1 MRSAHGEFCF
11 YFILHPSS
19 FILALRPSAFI
30 LAFRSKPHLSGF
42 APIGLLGGTFDP
54 IHFGH
59 LRLAQELADA
69 LGLARV
75 RFIPTGTPPH
85 RNSPQVSGAHRLQMV
100 RIAIAGNPVFEADD
114 REIRREGISY
124 TYDTLTELRNDL
136 GERPLCLLMGAD
148 AFAALT
154 TWHRWQELF
163 DLAHVVIAH
172 RPGFR
177 LQQLQAALPAP
188 LRKIYLQR
196 LADAP
201 GMLRASAGSIVTRE
215 ITALDIS
222 ATLIRAMLAQ
232 GSSPR
237 YLAPD
242 IVLEYIDHNQLY
254 KDRDAR

>member
-1 MRSAHGEFCF
+1 MT
-11 YFILHPSS
+11 LP
-19 FILALRPSAFI
+19 AL
-30 LAFRSKPHLSGF
+30 GV
-42 APIGLLGGTFDP
+42 LGGTFDP

-69 LGLARV
+69 LGLERV

-85 RNSPQVSGAHRLQMV
+85 RNSPHVSGTHRLDMV

-124 TYDTLTELRNDL
+124 SYDTLTELRDEL

-148 AFAALT
+148 AFAALA

-172 RPGFR
+172 RPGFG
-177 LQQLQAALPAP
+177 LQGLQAALPAP
-188 LRKIYLQR
+188 LRKIYRRR
-196 LADAP
+196 LASAP
-201 GMLRASAGSIVTRE
+201 GMPPANAGSILTRE

-222 ATLIRAMLAQ
+222 ATHIRAMLAQ

-237 YLAPD
+237 YLVPD
-242 IVLEYIDHNQLY
+242 AILEYIDQNHLY
-254 KDRDAR
+254 KDSDAR

>member
-1 MRSAHGEFCF
+1 MHGESCF

-19 FILALRPSAFI
+19 LILALHPSAFI
-30 LAFRSKPHLSGF
+30 LALWGTPHLSGF

-59 LRLAQELADA
+59 LRLAQEVANA

-75 RFIPTGTPPH
+75 HFIPTGTPPH
-85 RNSPQVSGAHRLQMV
+85 RNAPQVSGAHRLQMV
-100 RIAIAGNPVFEADD
+100 SIAIAGNPLFEADD

-124 TYDTLTELRNDL
+124 TYDTLSELRDEL
-136 GERPLCLLMGAD
+136 GERPLYLLMGAD

-177 LQQLQAALPAP
+177 LQELRAALRAP

-196 LADAP
+196 LAATH
-201 GMLRASAGSIVTRE
+201 GMLRASAGSILTRE

-222 ATLIRAMLAQ
+222 ATHIRAMLAQ

-237 YLAPD
+237 YLVPD
-242 IVLEYIDHNQLY
+242 SVLEYIDRNHLY
-254 KDRDAR
+254 KDSDAR

>member
-1 MRSAHGEFCF
+1 VQGKFCF

-19 FILALRPSAFI
+19 FTLALHPSSFI
-30 LAFRSKPHLSGF
+30 LAFWSKPHLSGF

-124 TYDTLTELRNDL
+124 TYDTLTEMRDEL

-177 LQQLQAALPAP
+177 LQELQAALPAR

-196 LADAP
+196 LAGAP

>member
-1 MRSAHGEFCF
+1 VT
-11 YFILHPSS
+11 LP
-19 FILALRPSAFI
+19 AL
-30 LAFRSKPHLSGF
+30 GV
-42 APIGLLGGTFDP
+42 LGGTFDP

-75 RFIPTGTPPH
+75 RFIPSGTPPH
-85 RNSPQVSGAHRLQMV
+85 RNPPQVNGAHRLEMV
-100 RIAIAGNPVFEADD
+100 RIAIAGNPLFESDD
-114 REIRREGISY
+114 REIRRDGISY
-124 TYDTLTELRNDL
+124 TYDTLAELREEL

-177 LQQLQAALPAP
+177 LQELQASLPAP

-196 LADAP
+196 LAGTP
-201 GMLRASAGSIVTRE
+201 GIPRAHAGSVLTRE

-222 ATLIRAMLAQ
+222 ATRIRALLAQ

-237 YLAPD
+237 YLAPEV
-242 IVLEYIDHNQLY
+242 VLEYIDHNLLY
-254 KDRDAR
+254 KDSDAR

>member
-1 MRSAHGEFCF
+1 VT
-11 YFILHPSS
+11 LP
-19 FILALRPSAFI
+19 AL
-30 LAFRSKPHLSGF
+30 GV
-42 APIGLLGGTFDP
+42 LGGTFDP

-75 RFIPTGTPPH
+75 RFIPSGTPPH
-85 RNSPQVSGAHRLQMV
+85 RNPPQVNGAHRLEMV
-100 RIAIAGNPVFEADD
+100 RIAIAGNPLFESDD
-114 REIRREGISY
+114 REIRRDGISY
-124 TYDTLTELRNDL
+124 TYDTLTELREEL

-148 AFAALT
+148 AFGALT

-177 LQQLQAALPAP
+177 LQELQASLPAP

-196 LADAP
+196 LAGTP
-201 GMLRASAGSIVTRE
+201 GIPRAHAGSVLTRE

-222 ATLIRAMLAQ
+222 ATRIRALLAQ

-237 YLAPD
+237 YLAPEV
-242 IVLEYIDHNQLY
+242 VLEYIDHNLLY
-254 KDRDAR
+254 KDSDAR

>member
-1 MRSAHGEFCF
+1 MT
-11 YFILHPSS
+11 LP
-19 FILALRPSAFI
+19 AL
-30 LAFRSKPHLSGF
+30 GV
-42 APIGLLGGTFDP
+42 LGGTFDP

-75 RFIPTGTPPH
+75 RFIPSGTPPH
-85 RNSPQVSGAHRLQMV
+85 RNPPQVNGAHRLEMV
-100 RIAIAGNPVFEADD
+100 RIAIAGNPLFESDD
-114 REIRREGISY
+114 REIRRDGISY
-124 TYDTLTELRNDL
+124 TYDTLIELREEL

-177 LQQLQAALPAP
+177 LQELQASLPAP

-196 LADAP
+196 LAGTP
-201 GMLRASAGSIVTRE
+201 GIPRAHAGSVLTRE

-222 ATLIRAMLAQ
+222 ATRIRALLAQ

-237 YLAPD
+237 YLAPEV
-242 IVLEYIDHNQLY
+242 VLEYIDHNLLY
-254 KDRDAR
+254 KDSDAR

>member
-1 MRSAHGEFCF
+1 M
-11 YFILHPSS
+11 
-19 FILALRPSAFI
+19 
-30 LAFRSKPHLSGF
+30 SGF

-59 LRLAQELADA
+59 LRLAQELADG
-69 LGLARV
+69 LGLERV

-85 RNSPQVSGAHRLQMV
+85 RNSPQVSGTHRLDMV
-100 RIAIAGNPVFEADD
+100 RIAIAGNPLFEADD
-114 REIRREGISY
+114 REIRRKGISY
-124 TYDTLTELRNDL
+124 SYDTLTELRDEL

-148 AFAALT
+148 AFAALA

-177 LQQLQAALPAP
+177 LQGLQAALPAP
-188 LRKIYLQR
+188 LRKIYLRR
-196 LADAP
+196 LAGAP
-201 GMLRASAGSIVTRE
+201 GMPLANAGSILTRE

-222 ATLIRAMLAQ
+222 ATHIRAMLAQ

-237 YLAPD
+237 YL
-242 IVLEYIDHNQLY
+242 
-254 KDRDAR
+254 

>member
-1 MRSAHGEFCF
+1 VT
-11 YFILHPSS
+11 LP
-19 FILALRPSAFI
+19 AL
-30 LAFRSKPHLSGF
+30 GV
-42 APIGLLGGTFDP
+42 LGGTFDP

-69 LGLARV
+69 LGLERV

-85 RNSPQVSGAHRLQMV
+85 RNSPHVSGTHRLDMV

-114 REIRREGISY
+114 REIRRKGISY
-124 TYDTLTELRNDL
+124 TYDTLTELRDEL

-148 AFAALT
+148 AFAALA

-172 RPGFR
+172 RPGFG
-177 LQQLQAALPAP
+177 LQGLQAALPAP
-188 LRKIYLQR
+188 LRKIYLRR
-196 LADAP
+196 LAGAP
-201 GMLRASAGSIVTRE
+201 GMPLANAGSILTRE

-222 ATLIRAMLAQ
+222 ATHIRAMLAQ

-237 YLAPD
+237 YLVPD
-242 IVLEYIDHNQLY
+242 AILEYIDQNHLY
-254 KDRDAR
+254 KDSDAR

>member
-1 MRSAHGEFCF
+1 M
-11 YFILHPSS
+11 
-19 FILALRPSAFI
+19 
-30 LAFRSKPHLSGF
+30 SGF
-42 APIGLLGGTFDP
+42 APIGVLGGTFDP

-85 RNSPQVSGAHRLQMV
+85 RNLPQVSGAHRLQMV
-100 RIAIAGNPVFEADD
+100 CTAIAGNPVFEADD
-114 REIRREGISY
+114 REIRREGTSY
-124 TYDTLTELRNDL
+124 TYDTLTELRDEL

-148 AFAALT
+148 AFTALT

-163 DLAHVVIAH
+163 ELAHVVIAH
-172 RPGFR
+172 RPGFGLR
-177 LQQLQAALPAP
+177 ELQAALPAR

-196 LADAP
+196 LAGAP
-201 GMLRASAGSIVTRE
+201 GVPRANAGSIVTRE

-222 ATLIRAMLAQ
+222 ATLIRAMLAR

-242 IVLEYIDHNQLY
+242 TVLEYIDRNHLY

>member
-1 MRSAHGEFCF
+1 VPRL

-19 FILALRPSAFI
+19 FIF
-30 LAFRSKPHLSGF
+30 AFRSKPQLSGF

-59 LRLAQELADA
+59 LRMAQELADA

-85 RNSPQVSGAHRLQMV
+85 RDSPKVSGAHRLQMV
-100 RIAIAGNPVFEADD
+100 RIAIAGNPLFEADD

-124 TYDTLTELRNDL
+124 TYDTLTELRDEL
-136 GERPLCLLMGAD
+136 GQRPLCLLMGAD

-177 LQQLQAALPAP
+177 LQELQAALPAP
-188 LRKIYLQR
+188 LRKIYLRR
-196 LADAP
+196 LAGAP
-201 GMLRASAGSIVTRE
+201 GMPRANAGSIVTRE

-222 ATLIRAMLAQ
+222 ATHVRAMLAQ
-232 GSSPR
+232 GFSPR

-242 IVLEYIDHNQLY
+242 SVLEYIDHNHLY

>member
-1 MRSAHGEFCF
+1 
-11 YFILHPSS
+11 
-19 FILALRPSAFI
+19 
-30 LAFRSKPHLSGF
+30 LSGF

-69 LGLARV
+69 LSLVRV
-75 RFIPTGTPPH
+75 RFIPSGTPPH
-85 RNSPQVSGAHRLQMV
+85 RDAPKVTSAHRLQMV
-100 RIAIAGNPVFEADD
+100 RIAIAGNPLFEVDD
-114 REIRREGISY
+114 RETRREGISY
-124 TYDTLTELRNDL
+124 TYDTLTELREEL

-177 LQQLQAALPAP
+177 LQELQAALPAP
-188 LRKIYLQR
+188 LRKIYLKR
-196 LADAP
+196 LDGTP
-201 GMLRASAGSIVTRE
+201 GMLRAHAGSVLARE

-222 ATLIRAMLAQ
+222 ATRIRALLAQ
-232 GSSPR
+232 GASPR
-237 YLAPD
+237 YLAPEP
-242 IVLEYIDHNQLY
+242 VLDYIDHNHLY
-254 KDRDAR
+254 KDSDAR

>member
-1 MRSAHGEFCF
+1 M
-11 YFILHPSS
+11 
-19 FILALRPSAFI
+19 
-30 LAFRSKPHLSGF
+30 SGF

-69 LGLARV
+69 LGLACV
-75 RFIPTGTPPH
+75 RFIPSGTPAH
-85 RNSPQVSGAHRLQMV
+85 RDAPNVSSAHRLQMV
-100 RIAIAGNPVFEADD
+100 RIAIAGNPLFEADD

-124 TYDTLTELRNDL
+124 TYDTLTELRKEL

-177 LQQLQAALPAP
+177 LQELQAALPAP

-196 LADAP
+196 LAGAP
-201 GMLRASAGSIVTRE
+201 GMLRSHAGSVLTRE

-222 ATLIRAMLAQ
+222 ATRIRALLGQ
-232 GSSPR
+232 GASPR
-237 YLAPD
+237 YLAPEA
-242 IVLEYIDHNQLY
+242 VLDYIDHHNLY
-254 KDRDAR
+254 KDSDAR

>member
-1 MRSAHGEFCF
+1 VRSAHTVSRP

-19 FILALRPSAFI
+19 FILAFHPSSLLFI
-30 LAFRSKPHLSGF
+30 LAVWGKPHLSGF

-75 RFIPTGTPPH
+75 RFIPTGIPPH
-85 RNSPQVSGAHRLQMV
+85 RDSPEVSGAHRLQMV
-100 RIAIAGNPVFEADD
+100 RIAIAGNLLFEADD
-114 REIRREGISY
+114 REIRREGVNY
-124 TYDTLTELRNDL
+124 TYDTLTELRDEL

-177 LQQLQAALPAP
+177 LQELQAALPAP
-188 LRKIYLQR
+188 LRKLLHR
-196 LADAP
+196 
-201 GMLRASAGSIVTRE
+201 
-215 ITALDIS
+215 
-222 ATLIRAMLAQ
+222 MLAALRE
-232 GSSPR
+232 PL
-237 YLAPD
+237 LAG
-242 IVLEYIDHNQLY
+242 
-254 KDRDAR
+254 AA

>member
-1 MRSAHGEFCF
+1 VT
-11 YFILHPSS
+11 LP
-19 FILALRPSAFI
+19 AL
-30 LAFRSKPHLSGF
+30 GV
-42 APIGLLGGTFDP
+42 LGGTFDP

-69 LGLARV
+69 LGLASV
-75 RFIPTGTPPH
+75 RFVPSGTPPH
-85 RNSPQVSGAHRLQMV
+85 RDAPNVNGAHRLQMV
-100 RIAIAGNPVFEADD
+100 RIAIAGNPLFEADD
-114 REIRREGISY
+114 REIRRKGVSY
-124 TYDTLTELRNDL
+124 TYDTLTELREEL

-177 LQQLQAALPAP
+177 LQELQGALPAP

-196 LADAP
+196 LAGAP
-201 GMLRASAGSIVTRE
+201 DMLRAHAGSVLTRE

-222 ATLIRAMLAQ
+222 ATRIRALLAQ
-232 GSSPR
+232 GASPR
-237 YLAPD
+237 YLAPEA
-242 IVLEYIDHNQLY
+242 VLDYIDHNHLY
-254 KDRDAR
+254 KDSDAR

>member
-1 MRSAHGEFCF
+1 MT
-11 YFILHPSS
+11 LP
-19 FILALRPSAFI
+19 AL
-30 LAFRSKPHLSGF
+30 GV
-42 APIGLLGGTFDP
+42 LGGTFDP

-75 RFIPTGTPPH
+75 RFIPSGTPPH
-85 RNSPQVSGAHRLQMV
+85 RNPPQVNGAHRLEMV
-100 RIAIAGNPVFEADD
+100 RIAIAGNPLFESDD
-114 REIRREGISY
+114 REIRRDGISY
-124 TYDTLTELRNDL
+124 TYDTLTELREEL

-177 LQQLQAALPAP
+177 LQELQASLPAP
-188 LRKIYLQR
+188 LRRIYLQR
-196 LADAP
+196 LAGTP
-201 GMLRASAGSIVTRE
+201 GIPRAHAGSVLTRE

-222 ATLIRAMLAQ
+222 ATRIRALLAQ

-237 YLAPD
+237 YLAPEV
-242 IVLEYIDHNQLY
+242 VLEYIDHNLLY
-254 KDRDAR
+254 KDSDAR

>member
-1 MRSAHGEFCF
+1 
-11 YFILHPSS
+11 LTLP
-19 FILALRPSAFI
+19 AL
-30 LAFRSKPHLSGF
+30 GV
-42 APIGLLGGTFDP
+42 LGGTFDP

-75 RFIPTGTPPH
+75 RFIPSGTPPH
-85 RNSPQVSGAHRLQMV
+85 RNPPQVNGAHRLEMV
-100 RIAIAGNPVFEADD
+100 RIAIAGNPLFESDD
-114 REIRREGISY
+114 REIRRDGISY
-124 TYDTLTELRNDL
+124 TYDTLAELREEL

-177 LQQLQAALPAP
+177 LQELQASLPAP

-196 LADAP
+196 LAGTP
-201 GMLRASAGSIVTRE
+201 GIPRAHAGSVLTRE

-222 ATLIRAMLAQ
+222 ATRIRALLAQ

-237 YLAPD
+237 YLAPEV
-242 IVLEYIDHNQLY
+242 VLEYIDHNLLY
-254 KDRDAR
+254 KDSDAR